1 MNTQRFSVLRG
12 TWAVARLGA
21 KDDVPTWAL
30 SASGFVSITRT
41 DDELSIV
48 CQVSAVPVGVQSEP
62 GWAILKVHGPFPFA
76 QLGVL
81 ASFASPLSAAAVS
94 IFSVSTF
101 DTDYILIKATQVSVA
116 CQALTV
122 AGHELV
128 G

>member
-1 MNTQRFSVLRG
+1 MNTQRFSILHGAWTIV
-12 TWAVARLGA
+12 RLGA
-21 KDDVPTWAL
+21 KDVVPIWAL
-30 SASGFVSITRT
+30 DAAGFVSITRT

-48 CQVSAVPVGVQSEP
+48 CPEASVPSGVQSEP

-81 ASFASPLSAAAVS
+81 ASFALPLSAAGVS

-101 DTDYILIKATQVSVA
+101 DTDYILIKATQMPAASHTLVS
-116 CQALTV
+116 

-128 G
+128 D